1 MKTMAAFIA
10 GIAVSLFC
18 VAAVS
23 TGISGL
29 YTTSGGQSFYIDE
42 ETGGAKGFLPSEA
55 FPDKMPIY
63 YYLGLLDGVR
73 AVGAGTTGNGE
84 KKDKLWYVDNAI
96 AALEAGAIRADVDKS
111 FKRFPLSRNFAH
123 SGFTGPIQ
131 YLRSIREK
139 IISDK

>member
-23 TGISGL
+23 TGVSGL
-29 YTTSGGQSFYIDE
+29 YTTSGGQAFYIDE

-73 AVGAGTTGNGE
+73 AVGAGVAGTGQ
-84 KKDKLWYVDNAI
+84 KKDKLWYVDNSI
-96 AALEAGAIRADVDKS
+96 AALEAGAIRPDVDKS
-111 FKRFPLSRNFAH
+111 FRRFPLSRSFAH

-131 YLRSIREK
+131 YLKALREK
-139 IISDK
+139 ILAEK